1 LGEKEAGIGPLAAGE
16 VTFIHFRAVVT
27 EDGSHSLQER
37 HMLFDL
43 TTVLVFILAAAVFI
57 VFNLLLGK
65 LLRPRK
71 PDAEKLSTY
80 ECGIEPIGSAYV
92 QFNIRFYVIA
102 LVFIIFDVEIAL
114 LYPWVTV
121 FNDPDATGQLIAL
134 IKVAIF
140 VGNLFVGFVY
150 VWVKGDLDWVMA
162 SKTVVRG
169 QEQRKAG

>member
-1 LGEKEAGIGPLAAGE
+1 
-16 VTFIHFRAVVT
+16 
-27 EDGSHSLQER
+27 
-37 HMLFDL
+37 
-43 TTVLVFILAAAVFI
+43 
-57 VFNLLLGK
+57 
-65 LLRPRK
+65 
-71 PDAEKLSTY
+71 
-80 ECGIEPIGSAYV
+80 
-92 QFNIRFYVIA
+92 
-102 LVFIIFDVEIAL
+102 VEIAL

-121 FNDPDATGQLIAL
+121 FNDPDAMGQLVAL